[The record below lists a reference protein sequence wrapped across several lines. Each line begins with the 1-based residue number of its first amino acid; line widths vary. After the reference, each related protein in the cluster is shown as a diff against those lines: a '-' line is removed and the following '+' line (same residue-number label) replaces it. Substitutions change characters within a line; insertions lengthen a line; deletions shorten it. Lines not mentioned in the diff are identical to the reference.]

1 MLYDVQVRIIQESL
15 FSVEIEADSETDAED
30 TAQSRIWNDSYTQEL
45 RASLEIVDEEYEAEL
60 WGTDLFVGIIGDP
73 TTRAPSQRKRVKDY
87 KK

>member
-45 RASLEIVDEEYEAEL
+45 RASLEIVDEEYEAEEQGCPECNEYL
-60 WGTDLFVGIIGDP
+60 SECVCPEEGAD
-73 TTRAPSQRKRVKDY
+73 R
-87 KK
+87 